1 MVEYNDLKLNINDLV
16 QTFDFHNQSIEVKQY
31 LPINDKKDLIQIAL
45 QKSEE
50 NGVYNQI
57 LLDVY
62 FNLNLVYLY
71 TNIEIAADLR
81 GDEFQLYDEI
91 CSSGLLD
98 LIIGSMNADEYD
110 YLYKMMSEAIADH
123 MNYKNSAA
131 AVLQSIIQD
140 LPANAAAAADIIN
153 NWDSSKFESVQ
164 DMLAMAKQTGMSPSI
179 PEPQADMDSNAN
191 VVSFLEE
198 QAQLDQNQE

>member
-1 MVEYNDLKLNINDLV
+1 
-16 QTFDFHNQSIEVKQY
+16 
-31 LPINDKKDLIQIAL
+31 
-45 QKSEE
+45 
-50 NGVYNQI
+50 
-57 LLDVY
+57 
-62 FNLNLVYLY
+62 
-71 TNIEIAADLR
+71 
-81 GDEFQLYDEI
+81 
-91 CSSGLLD
+91 
-98 LIIGSMNADEYD
+98 MNADEYD

>member
-71 TNIEIAADLR
+71 HFYIT
-81 GDEFQLYDEI
+81 
-91 CSSGLLD
+91 
-98 LIIGSMNADEYD
+98 
-110 YLYKMMSEAIADH
+110 
-123 MNYKNSAA
+123 
-131 AVLQSIIQD
+131 
-140 LPANAAAAADIIN
+140 
-153 NWDSSKFESVQ
+153 
-164 DMLAMAKQTGMSPSI
+164 
-179 PEPQADMDSNAN
+179 
-191 VVSFLEE
+191 
-198 QAQLDQNQE
+198 